1 MLNFCKLCDCTEAAN
16 KCENCKYNTECDY
29 PWVSKIWKKNAKF
42 LTPLIPGWV
51 KPSIK
56 DKHMMTI
63 TGEYD
68 FCIFNA
74 PRRTDTITIQDI
86 CVDEGARGQGIS
98 KKILTTLMEEYD
110 RDIIAKCIKGSSS
123 DSFWNHQ
130 GEKIGEE
137 PSKQTTLC
145 IYRVK
150 NPNKKFDKIELF

>member
-1 MLNFCKLCDCTEAAN
+1 MITCEIKDCSIAKN
-16 KCENCKYNTECDY
+16 KCKECPFSSECDY
-29 PWVSKIWKKNAKF
+29 VWIGEIWKKNAKN
-42 LTPLIPGWV
+42 LTPFNPMYV
-51 KPSIK
+51 KPLFR
-56 DKHMMTI
+56 DKHVITI

-68 FCIFNA
+68 FCIFNV
-74 PRRTDTITIQDI
+74 PKRTDTITIQDI

-98 KKILTTLMEEYD
+98 KKILSALMEEYD

-123 DSFWNHQ
+123 DSFWSHQ